1 MSAFVKNLTV
11 LTVTKMISEI
21 RDFIHMVY
29 LVYIYN
35 ILQNIKIFI
44 LFSPSPQVF
53 FLFFSLSVSLGSCVH
68 VKSYI
73 YISLRRSIY
82 TNYISLYVIFIF
94 SHVIYS
100 FFFVS
105 LFSTTKF
112 FYFPP
117 KNISHI
123 LLLASLFDFNFL
135 PEPVLYCI
143 LMLMLVCIYIYI
155 LNMFQSIILTCW
167 CSTINLRSS

>member
-1 MSAFVKNLTV
+1 MYILFTSTTFYKTFKN
-11 LTVTKMISEI
+11 
-21 RDFIHMVY
+21 
-29 LVYIYN
+29 
-35 ILQNIKIFI
+35 FI
-44 LFSPSPQVF
+44 LFSTQSPSVF
-53 FLFFSLSVSLGSCVH
+53 FLLLFSFTGFMCACQNNII
-68 VKSYI
+68 SYV
-73 YISLRRSIY
+73 YISLRRSISHMY
-82 TNYISLYVIFIF
+82 DTNYIIICYVFVIFF
-94 SHVIYS
+94 YFFTCYS
-100 FFFVS
+100 FLFLICLS
-105 LFSTTKF
+105 LFSTTKS

-143 LMLMLVCIYIYI
+143 LMLMLVLCIYI